1 MAIAIHGGHRMAR
14 YLKALNIALVLL
26 SLTACGDNSK
36 KPAAPPP
43 GPPPT
48 HVGHPVLQHLTE
60 WDEYTGRFRAQ
71 NRVEVRAR
79 VTGYLTSINFTDGA
93 HVKKGDLL
101 FVIDQRP
108 YQVALAHA
116 EASYELA
123 KQNEARIQPLLNT
136 GAVSQQEYDQA
147 EQQLKDAAA
156 SIKDA
161 QLNLIYSEVRA
172 PISGRVGNHLVDVGN
187 LVNAN
192 DTSGASILTTIV
204 ADDPIYFYFDV
215 SEQELLKYIK
225 LAQEGKRQS
234 SRTDHRQVLVKL
246 QDEVN
251 FVHAGN
257 IDFVDNELDNNSGT
271 ITMRALFPNADGALL
286 SGMFGRA
293 RIAGSGEED
302 AILVPD
308 EVIGTNQTKKFVY
321 VVGKDNKLEARPV
334 EVGPIYQNN
343 LRIIH
348 SGLSAD
354 DTIVLGGLMMLQPGM
369 QITPKMEDPTAAAA
383 PAVDAKPADAATPD
397 KKADTTPDAKPADG
411 SGAMPTDVSKTP
423 TAAPAASDDKSNP
436 VGSKPSVSSDKP
448 SDSDT
453 KAN

>member
-1 MAIAIHGGHRMAR
+1 
-14 YLKALNIALVLL
+14 
-26 SLTACGDNSK
+26 
-36 KPAAPPP
+36 
-43 GPPPT
+43 
-48 HVGHPVLQHLTE
+48 LTE

-101 FVIDQRP
+101 FLIDQRP
-108 YQVALAHA
+108 YQVALEHA
-116 EASYELA
+116 EASYGLA
-123 KQNEARIQPLLNT
+123 KQNEDRIKPLLNT

-147 EQQLKDAAA
+147 EQQLKDSAA

-172 PISGRVGNHLVDVGN
+172 PISGRISNHLVDVGN
-187 LVNAN
+187 LVDAN
-192 DTSGASILTTIV
+192 DTSATGVLTTIV
-204 ADDPIYFYFDV
+204 ADDPIYFYFDI

-246 QDEVN
+246 QDETD

-257 IDFVDNELDNNSGT
+257 VDFVSNELDNNSGT
-271 ITMRALFPNADGALL
+271 IELRAIFPNPDGALL

-302 AILVPD
+302 AVLVPD

-321 VVGKDNKLEARPV
+321 VVGKDNKLEARTV
-334 EVGPIYQNN
+334 EIGPIYENN

-348 SGLSAD
+348 SGLTAD

-369 QITPKMEDPTAAAA
+369 AITPKMDDPAAAK
-383 PAVDAKPADAATPD
+383 PAADAATPA
-397 KKADTTPDAKPADG
+397 ADTKPAADAAPKPAASLTDAKPVDSKDPNAV
-411 SGAMPTDVSKTP
+411 PTDVSKTS
-423 TAAPAASDDKSNP
+423 TDAPPATSDDKTTT
-436 VGSKPSVSSDKP
+436 

-453 KAN
+453 KAK